1 MSSWLL
7 LALGTASAYATV
19 SALIRLHRPAT
30 NGFVVMLVSWLTGEY
45 PIFHIGIQMVVVVV
59 LRDGVDRAVG
69 YVGLGLFVASWV
81 GLVVV
86 RVIQRRARSSGESA
100 LRAGLGGDYLDEI
113 PTERRTALRTRS
125 ELGLVLLPL
134 RFSRRGID
142 ITRDLPYGTAKRN
155 VLDVYRPMAANLPDG
170 PLPVVLQVHG
180 GGWVIGNKAQQG
192 QPLLSRLVP
201 TGFVGVSVNY
211 RLGPRSVFPA
221 QLIDVKQAIAWV
233 KEHVAEYG
241 GDPDRIVITGGS
253 AGGHLSSL
261 AALTPNEAAY
271 QPTFEDVD
279 TSVMACID
287 FYGPSDF
294 TDRLGLRGRL
304 SSYEVFLS
312 RVVMPGKLADHADLY
327 AAMSPIE
334 HVNPGAPPFL
344 VIQGELDVLVWREES
359 EAFAEQLAAVSQQPV
374 VYWEVPGAQHAFD
387 TFNSNRSA
395 AAVDVCERFAAVVDA
410 RSTRSSGDER
420 R

>member
-1 MSSWLL
+1 VSSWLL
-7 LALGTASAYATV
+7 LVLGGVSTFATASALV
-19 SALIRLHRPAT
+19 RMHRPAT
-30 NGFVVMLVSWLTGEY
+30 NGFAVMLVSWWTGEY
-45 PIFHIGIQMVVVVV
+45 PIFHIGIQIVVVA
-59 LRDGVDRAVG
+59 LLIDGVDRLIG
-69 YVGLGLFVASWV
+69 YLGLVLFVASWV

-86 RVIQRRARSSGESA
+86 RVIQRRARPSGESV
-100 LRAGLGGDYLDEI
+100 LRAGLGDGYLDEI
-113 PTERRTALRTRS
+113 PDDRRAGLRTRPQ
-125 ELGLVLLPL
+125 LGLVLLPF
-134 RFSRRGID
+134 RFPRRGIT
-142 ITRDLPYGTAKRN
+142 ITRELRYGEAKRN
-155 VLDVYRPMAANLPDG
+155 VLDVYQPTSNDPAGA

-180 GGWVIGNKAQQG
+180 GGWMIGNKAQQG

-233 KEHVAEYG
+233 KEHIGEYG

-261 AALTPNEAAY
+261 AALTPNLAGY
-271 QPTFEDVD
+271 QPSFEDVD
-279 TSVMACID
+279 TSVMACIE

-294 TDRLGLRGRL
+294 TDRLGIRGRL

-312 RVVMPGKLADHADLY
+312 RVVMPGKLADHPELY

-334 HVNPGAPPFL
+334 HVHPDAPPFL
-344 VIQGELDVLVWREES
+344 IIQGEIDVLVWREES
-359 EAFAEQLAAVSQQPV
+359 EAFARALGETSRQPV

-387 TFNSNRSA
+387 IFNSVRSS

-410 RSTRSSGDER
+410 RSTRVDDR
-420 R
+420 